1 MFDRDSG
8 HKTFLE
14 DAFENEERRI
24 PGGNWGP
31 ASSHWANVVCSTGL
45 KDKKT
50 KKKQKKK
57 NRMELL
63 LFRKWSQRKL
73 AGTILLGPH
82 WDPIVHVS
90 IEKKIIWMLPA
101 NMLFR

>member
-50 KKKQKKK
+50 KKKKQNKKT
-57 NRMELL
+57 E
-63 LFRKWSQRKL
+63 WSFCCLESEAK
-73 AGTILLGPH
+73 G
-82 WDPIVHVS
+82 S
-90 IEKKIIWMLPA
+90 
-101 NMLFR
+101 